1 MRGDH
6 LVPKERGNGWRKVVA
21 AMVDGEVGR
30 ASGSVLHDEG
40 HIMDE
45 PQHKMKDETWPVQQL
60 TERESWRRRNSDAAV
75 VQRVLEQL

>member
-1 MRGDH
+1 
-6 LVPKERGNGWRKVVA
+6 VA

-45 PQHKMKDETWPVQQL
+45 PQHKMMDETWPVQQL
-60 TERESWRRRNSDAAV
+60 TERESWRRRDSDAAV
-75 VQRVLEQL
+75 LHDLCKEGGRR